1 MKSLK
6 ELVRD
11 VPDFPIP
18 GVMFRD
24 ITPILS
30 NAEYLAQTL
39 DQMSAKLGPEPFD
52 IFVGIES
59 RGFILGS
66 ALAARTGKGFVPL
79 RKAGKLPPP
88 VEKVSYKLEY
98 GEATLEVASGCKGRV
113 VIVDDVLATG
123 GTLQAAITLCEK
135 AGFEVVDVLVLID
148 LKFLNQFRFKGG
160 EVKSLLEYR

>member
-1 MKSLK
+1 MKNLK

-30 NAEYLAQTL
+30 NAELFAQTL
-39 DQMSAKLGPEPFD
+39 AQLSSKLGSDAFD
-52 IFVGIES
+52 TFIGIES

-66 ALAARTGKGFVPL
+66 ALAARMEKGFVPL

-88 VEKVSYKLEY
+88 VEKISYKLEY
-98 GEATLEVASGCKGRV
+98 GEATLEVASGSKGRV

-123 GTLQAAITLCEK
+123 GTLQAAISLCEK

-148 LKFLNQFRFKGG
+148 LKFLNQFRFKGR
-160 EVKSLLEYR
+160 EVKSLLEYT